1 MGYKG
6 LDFDGD
12 KPMQYKEVRIMMAEI
27 FEETNVSAFGPT
39 SPFVVPEIQGLSKE
53 EQAKNKQKAK
63 NTKDLIKR
71 GQKRILE
78 KVKEIRQNFSKAV
91 VTGSRS
97 GSGKLVYE
105 FYDKLITLWG
115 GCANTAPLLY
125 DVSSDNLNDEQE
137 PESHFPN
144 TTGTSIFSL
153 SPQRDGD
160 IQSNQS
166 DEELQEGNSDINGKR
181 PATCVTKLI
190 DNKRKHLEKTLSAA
204 QRDQLLI
211 KDSNEDFQFR
221 KDLTKAMQQSTEA
234 LSQYVK
240 EVRKAMTE
248 LGAGV
253 SRSIEMLAHSL
264 RQTHLHP
271 VNQNLFTKAT
281 TEMFIIK
288 IKKGSLINQC
298 KEAMTC
304 MKLDGSKF
312 HQNNKTY
319 LICLVSMNKRMFVI
333 LNNRTVYLMLL
344 YSVHPL

>member
-1 MGYKG
+1 M
-6 LDFDGD
+6 
-12 KPMQYKEVRIMMAEI
+12 
-27 FEETNVSAFGPT
+27 
-39 SPFVVPEIQGLSKE
+39 
-53 EQAKNKQKAK
+53 
-63 NTKDLIKR
+63 
-71 GQKRILE
+71 E

-153 SPQRDGD
+153 SPQRDGY

-221 KDLTKAMQQSTEA
+221 KDLTKAMQQSTGSPFSEC
-234 LSQYVK
+234 Q
-240 EVRKAMTE
+240 
-248 LGAGV
+248 
-253 SRSIEMLAHSL
+253 RSKQSY
-264 RQTHLHP
+264 
-271 VNQNLFTKAT
+271 
-281 TEMFIIK
+281 
-288 IKKGSLINQC
+288 
-298 KEAMTC
+298 
-304 MKLDGSKF
+304 D
-312 HQNNKTY
+312 
-319 LICLVSMNKRMFVI
+319 
-333 LNNRTVYLMLL
+333 
-344 YSVHPL
+344 